1 MKIAIV
7 TETFLPS
14 TDGIVT
20 RLCATIRWLQEQGH
34 HVTVIA
40 PDLGVYEFGGVKI
53 EGIPARSFFLYPS
66 KQLAM
71 PSRKVGALLRR
82 LRPDLVHVV
91 NPAVLGV
98 AGIYYGRKLRLPMIA
113 SYHTQIP
120 NYADYYRLPFLK
132 PILWWWLR
140 LLHNRADLNLCT
152 SQSVLTELRAHR
164 FRNVHLWNRG
174 VDMESFG
181 PRHRNADMRALLSG
195 GQPGQTVLLY
205 VGRLAAE
212 KGIEQ
217 IRDALHAS
225 PQLCLALVGD
235 GPHRAFLENYFRGT
249 NTIFT
254 GFLHGESLAQAYASA
269 DLFVFPSTTET
280 LGLVILEAIASGLPV
295 AAGRSGPTCEQ
306 IEDGVTGVLFDG
318 DRPGALAEAIASLS
332 EPGLRERITGN
343 AYEAAGRVSWKEPS
357 EQLLGYYE
365 SVLHE
370 KKRALKMKA
379 LGPRSSSN

>member
-1 MKIAIV
+1 MKIAIG

-40 PDLGVYEFGGVKI
+40 PDLGVYEFNGVKI
-53 EGIPARSFFLYPS
+53 EGIPARPFFLYPS
-66 KQLAM
+66 KQFAM

-91 NPAVLGV
+91 NPAILGV

-152 SQSVLTELRAHR
+152 SQSVLAELTDQD
-164 FRNVHLWNRG
+164 FRNVHLWKRG
-174 VDMESFG
+174 VDMERFG
-181 PRHRNADMRALLSG
+181 PKHRNADMHGLLSG
-195 GQPGQTVLLY
+195 GRPGQTVLLY

-217 IRDALHAS
+217 IRDALNSS
-225 PQLCLALVGD
+225 PELCLALVGD
-235 GPHRAFLENYFRGT
+235 GPHRTFLENYFRDT
-249 NTIFT
+249 NTVFT

-269 DLFVFPSTTET
+269 DLFIFPSTTET
-280 LGLVILEAIASGLPV
+280 LGLVILEAMASGLPV
-295 AAGRSGPTCEQ
+295 VAGRSGPTCEQ
-306 IEDGVTGVLFDG
+306 IEDGVTGVLFDA
-318 DRPGALAEAIASLS
+318 DRPGALAEAITSLS
-332 EPGLRERITGN
+332 EPGMRERISSN
-343 AYEAAGRVSWKEPS
+343 AYAAAGQVSWKEPS

-365 SVLHE
+365 DVLQK
-370 KKRALKMKA
+370 KKRT
-379 LGPRSSSN
+379 P